1 MKARLHCKHCD
12 KYYDVAL
19 KDVRL
24 MQETNGEFMTFTHNT
39 YYYDAD
45 KSCFFKTVS
54 ALKRDAQKS
63 GVAV

>member
-24 MQETNGEFMTFTHNT
+24 MQETNGAFMTFTHNT

-45 KSCFFKTVS
+45 ESCFFKTVS
-54 ALKRDAQKS
+54 QLKRGMQSSEVTA
-63 GVAV
+63 